1 MICKRCKKKKSL
13 QDFSTYKHGSSGKV
27 VKLKTCKECLKSNR
41 RGGSKPVLKDGI
53 KRECHCCKENF
64 ISLSKFNIL
73 CEVCREI
80 EQDTLYSVVL

>member
-53 KRECHCCKENF
+53 KRECHCCKNNF
-64 ISLSKFNIL
+64 ISVSKYNIL
-73 CEVCREI
+73 CEDCKQI
-80 EQDTLYSVVL
+80 EPDDLHHVAL